1 MKNEDIIKILIG
13 IGIGLFVAY
22 FFLWGQTYSGLK
34 QENAQLREDYI
45 ELNESYDNLQKECG
59 KVLQAYKACVGRE
72 DFFTWVDRFFALKNL
87 AKLLGL
93 LI

>member
-1 MKNEDIIKILIG
+1 MNNDDIIKILIG
-13 IGIGLFVAY
+13 VAIGLFVAY
-22 FFLWGQTYSGLK
+22 FFLWGETYSELK
-34 QENAQLREDYI
+34 QENIQLKQDYAK
-45 ELNESYDNLQKECG
+45 LNESYNILQKECG
-59 KVLQAYKACVGRE
+59 EVLQAYKACVGRE